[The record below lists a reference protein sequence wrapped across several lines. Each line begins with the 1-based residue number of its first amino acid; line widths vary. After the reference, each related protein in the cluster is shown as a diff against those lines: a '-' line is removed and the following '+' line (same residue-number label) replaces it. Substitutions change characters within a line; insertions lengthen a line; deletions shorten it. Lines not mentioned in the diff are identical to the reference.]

1 MYVVQFLPKEQSK
14 RFEKFLRKYNVSTGK
29 QLRLSDAETLIQ
41 NYQNDYR
48 QNDQVVLSFQDL
60 NNEKAY
66 DFEIPVEAN
75 EPFSLLKAV
84 EKDLDNEDTDFS
96 LVAQVKQGIFQT
108 YKNEQNQETT
118 QGFDIEEKK
127 GKKGGWLSRIFK
139 GKEEELEFSPGKAVS
154 LKDEVQETKFDSF
167 PTSADPHNDFVEMEE
182 DKMKT
187 AHPSFFDSNEIAA
200 LEREAVNLTKESDG
214 SFITPEEE
222 MLQSTTR
229 VEENLP
235 IKDVSENPVDDI
247 ENEILSMGL
256 EPGNENGTKEE
267 PVVDVNSNAREIEF
281 PDYDKYLNL
290 NQVKEKQERYASRFS
305 VNYLLNLLGIEQ
317 KSPKTELEIRKLKHA
332 KNVLSNKQF
341 VLIQDAYYQ
350 DVDNTEEELRM
361 YLEQQYK
368 AAVMRDYSYEAQL
381 LLQALFEELEENR
394 LEQCNSY
401 EKKERR
407 ELEGKL
413 EAFQE
418 KQRLELE
425 AFQVNQQAVL
435 KEHQTELEKRKS
447 QLVNAYEERLTK
459 ENEQNRKQALQEKVY
474 ELKLNAK
481 NKLIDDKN
489 ESVSHFA
496 NTIEDL
502 MNVAF
507 KSQQDELSRIEE
519 DIEIKTL
526 TWKKEIETEKEQE
539 LEQQRLQLEK
549 QELHLKT
556 RKHEDEVNKGQDK
569 ETIRILEDQLY
580 VLTNKLNKAYAGF
593 GQPQTEQQPMYQQPA
608 MQQPAMQQ
616 PVYQQPMYQQPMYQ
630 HAQSVQQPM
639 YQQPVQQ
646 QPMYQ
651 QVMPEQQPQQRQRT
665 GLFGWLFGR

>member
-1 MYVVQFLPKEQSK
+1 MYVVEFLPKEQSK
-14 RFEKFLRKYNVSTGK
+14 SFEKFLSKYNVSTGK

-41 NYQNDYR
+41 SYQNDYR

-60 NNEKAY
+60 DNEKAY

-96 LVAQVKQGIFQT
+96 LVTQVKQGIFQT

-118 QGFDIEEKK
+118 QGFDIETKK
-127 GKKGGWLSRIFK
+127 VKKGGWFSKIFK
-139 GKEEELEFSPGKAVS
+139 GKEKGVSAENVAS
-154 LKDEVQETKFDSF
+154 LKDDVQETKFDSF

-182 DKMKT
+182 DKMRT
-187 AHPSFFDSNEIAA
+187 AHTSFFDPNEIAA

-222 MLQSTTR
+222 MLQATTR
-229 VEENLP
+229 VEGNVP
-235 IKDVSENPVDDI
+235 TKNVVENPVDEI
-247 ENEILSMGL
+247 EKELLSMEI
-256 EPGNENGTKEE
+256 EPGIKNGTKKE
-267 PVVDVNSNAREIEF
+267 PVVDVNDNAREVDF
-281 PDYDKYLNL
+281 PHYDKYLNL

-350 DVDNTEEELRM
+350 DVDNTEDEIRM

-368 AAVMRDYSYEAQL
+368 AAVMRDYSNEAQL
-381 LLQALFEELEENR
+381 LLQALFDELDENM
-394 LEQCNSY
+394 LAECNNY
-401 EKKERR
+401 ETKERR

-413 EAFQE
+413 ESFQE

-435 KEHQTELEKRKS
+435 KEQQTELEKRKY
-447 QLVNAYEERLTK
+447 QLVNAHEERLTK
-459 ENEQNRKQALQEKVY
+459 ENEQNRKQAIQEKVY

-489 ESVSHFA
+489 ESLSHFA
-496 NTIEDL
+496 KTLEDL

-507 KSQQDELSRIEE
+507 ISQQDELSRIEE

-526 TWKKEIETEKEQE
+526 TWRKEIETEKEQE

-556 RKHEDEVNKGQDK
+556 RKHEDAVNKGQDK
-569 ETIRILEDQLY
+569 ETIRVLEEQLY
-580 VLTNKLNKAYAGF
+580 VLTDKLNKAYAGF
-593 GQPQTEQQPMYQQPA
+593 GQPQSAQQPMYQQAQSVQQPMYQQPA
-608 MQQPAMQQ
+608 MQQPMYQQPAMQQ
-616 PVYQQPMYQQPMYQ
+616 PVMQQPMYQ
-630 HAQSVQQPM
+630 
-639 YQQPVQQ
+639 
-646 QPMYQ
+646 
-651 QVMPEQQPQQRQRT
+651 
-665 GLFGWLFGR
+665 

>member
-1 MYVVQFLPKEQSK
+1 MYVVEFLPKEQSK

-41 NYQNDYR
+41 SYQNDYR
-48 QNDQVVLSFQDL
+48 KNDQVVLSFQDL
-60 NNEKAY
+60 DNEKAY

-118 QGFDIEEKK
+118 KGFDIES
-127 GKKGGWLSRIFK
+127 KKGGWFSKIFK
-139 GKEEELEFSPGKAVS
+139 GKEKGVS
-154 LKDEVQETKFDSF
+154 AENVALLKDDVQETKFDSF
-167 PTSADPHNDFVEMEE
+167 PTSADLHNDFEEMEE

-187 AHPSFFDSNEIAA
+187 GHPSFFDPNEIAA
-200 LEREAVNLTKESDG
+200 LEKVAVNLTKESDG
-214 SFITPEEE
+214 SFITAEEE
-222 MLQSTTR
+222 MLQPTTR
-229 VEENLP
+229 VEEKLP
-235 IKDVSENPVDDI
+235 IKNVVENPVDDI
-247 ENEILSMGL
+247 EKEILSMGL
-256 EPGNENGTKEE
+256 EPGNENVTKEE

-290 NQVKEKQERYASRFS
+290 NKVKEKQERYASRFS
-305 VNYLLNLLGIEQ
+305 VNYLLNLLGIE
-317 KSPKTELEIRKLKHA
+317 KESPKTELEIRQLKYA

-341 VLIQDAYYQ
+341 ALIQDAYYQ
-350 DVDNTEEELRM
+350 DVDNTEDEIRM
-361 YLEQQYK
+361 YLEQEYK
-368 AAVMRDYSYEAQL
+368 AAMMRDYSNEAEIA
-381 LLQALFEELEENR
+381 LQALFVEIDQNTLAQCNIYENNERCELER
-394 LEQCNSY
+394 
-401 EKKERR
+401 
-407 ELEGKL
+407 KL
-413 EAFQE
+413 ELFQE

-435 KEHQTELEKRKS
+435 KEHQIELEKRKS

-481 NKLIDDKN
+481 KALIDYKN
-489 ESVSHFA
+489 KSLSHFA

-507 KSQQDELSRIEE
+507 ESQQDELSRIEE

-526 TWKKEIETEKEQE
+526 TWRKEIETEKEQE
-539 LEQQRLQLEK
+539 LERERLQLEK

-593 GQPQTEQQPMYQQPA
+593 GQPQPVQQPMYQQPA
-608 MQQPAMQQ
+608 QQQ
-616 PVYQQPMYQQPMYQ
+616 PVYQQPMYQQ
-630 HAQSVQQPM
+630 AQSVQQPM
-639 YQQPVQQ
+639 YQQPAQQ

-651 QVMPEQQPQQRQRT
+651 QVMPEQQMVQQPQRT